1 MLALRYTVRGV
12 PILHEALEDGLGSP
26 VETRPPGTI
35 FFLFCDVAG
44 VKLDF
49 SELDNLCDAAGL
61 PVVEG

>member
-12 PILHEALEDGLGSP
+12 PILREALEDGLGSP

-35 FFLFCDVAG
+35 QLLFYEVAG

-49 SELDNLCDAAGL
+49 SWLDDFFG
-61 PVVEG
+61 VS